1 VSVSVGAGD
10 AVLAAELLLAGVA
23 YALAARRVRRWP
35 AWRTG
40 AFLGGLALVAVALV
54 GLDAAAHRTLSAH
67 MTQHLVLVFGAAP
80 LLVLGSPV
88 ALALRAT
95 GARARRLLRAGALA
109 HPLAGW
115 VALVATMCLTHFTG
129 VYEAA
134 LAHPALHAAEHLAYL
149 GAAAL
154 FWRPVL
160 GADPV
165 PHRPGPLGRLLYLM
179 LAAGPLSV
187 AGVAMESSRHA
198 WYAAYAT
205 RPGALAD
212 QHLAGAIM
220 WVGGGLALA
229 VVTIAATWAGLQRE
243 HARRLEYERRTE
255 AVV

>member
-1 VSVSVGAGD
+1 VSVGARD
-10 AVLAAELLLAGVA
+10 PILAVELVLAGAV

-35 AWRTG
+35 TWRLG
-40 AFLGGLALVAVALV
+40 AFAAGLAVVAAALI
-54 GLDAAAHRTLSAH
+54 GLDGAAHRTLSGH
-67 MTQHLVLVFGAAP
+67 MAQHLLLVFGAAP

-95 GARARRLLRAGALA
+95 GAPARRVLRAGALA

-115 VALVATMCLTHFTG
+115 AALVATMALTHFTG
-129 VYEAA
+129 LYEAA

-165 PHRPGPLGRLLYLM
+165 PRRPGPVGRLLYLM

-187 AGVAMESSRHA
+187 AGVAMESSRYA
-198 WYAAYAT
+198 WYAAYAAQ
-205 RPGALAD
+205 PGALAD
-212 QHLAGAIM
+212 QHRAGAIM

-229 VVTIAATWAGLQRE
+229 AVTIVSTWAGLQRE

>member
-1 VSVSVGAGD
+1 LRVGAGD
-10 AVLAAELLLAGVA
+10 AILAAELVAAGAA
-23 YALAARRVRRWP
+23 YALAARSVRRWP
-35 AWRTG
+35 AWRLG
-40 AFLGGLALVAVALV
+40 AFLAGLGVVAVGLV
-54 GLDAAAHRTLSAH
+54 GLDAPAHRALSAH
-67 MTQHLVLVFGAAP
+67 MAQHLLLVFGAAP

-88 ALALRAT
+88 ALALRAK
-95 GARARRLLRAGALA
+95 GGRARGVLRAGALA

-115 VALVATMCLTHFTG
+115 VALVATMALTHFTG
-129 VYEAA
+129 IYEAA
-134 LAHPALHAAEHLAYL
+134 LAHPVLHAGEHLAYL
-149 GAAAL
+149 AAAAL

-165 PHRPGPLGRLLYLM
+165 PHRPGPVGRLLYLM

-198 WYAAYAT
+198 WYAAYGG

-212 QHLAGAIM
+212 QHTAGAIM

-229 VVTIAATWAGLQRE
+229 VVTIAATWAGLARE